1 MFFNRRG
8 SMRQITEWWVTPLDE
23 YGDSIEVYY
32 CDSKREAK
40 AEREQ
45 REYDHP
51 DAAGWLLEKVV
62 RRYREDGDLRSEKVT
77 IEQW

>member
-1 MFFNRRG
+1 MK
-8 SMRQITEWWVTPLDE
+8 QVTEWWVTPLDE

-45 REYDHP
+45 RGEDHS
-51 DAAGWLLEKVV
+51 DVAEWMLEKVV
-62 RRYREDGDLRSEKVT
+62 RRYRSDGDLAAENVT
-77 IEQW
+77 EEAW